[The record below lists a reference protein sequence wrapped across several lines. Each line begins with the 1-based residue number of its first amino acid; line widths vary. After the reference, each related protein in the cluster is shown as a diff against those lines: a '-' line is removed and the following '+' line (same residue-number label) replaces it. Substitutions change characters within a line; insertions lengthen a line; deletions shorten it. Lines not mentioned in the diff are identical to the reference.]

1 MGKGKQMNKWLL
13 LVVICLGGGIIYIF
27 PYIQYSYYDSMMAE
41 MGLSNVQMGN
51 LMSLY
56 GALNLIGYFFG
67 GMVAAKTRHRPLM
80 PDFGKLVRFVVKRY
94 PVFLVLFL
102 LRLLL
107 TPCCWQFRHS
117 GRSLRYLLIGRR

>member
-67 GMVAAKTRHRPLM
+67 GMVADK
-80 PDFGKLVRFVVKRY
+80 FKYK
-94 PVFLVLFL
+94 
-102 LRLLL
+102 
-107 TPCCWQFRHS
+107 
-117 GRSLRYLLIGRR
+117 YLITFSLIGTGISGFVCPDSSHCLLWI